1 MGMKNE
7 KELDEEKALSI
18 PPVTI
23 TNGKSK
29 DTSPHLG
36 DILPLIGEDGLE
48 SSEESK
54 AIDYTHFSKKDFVDL
69 VKELSRESDFKK
81 VDAILQDIKPHYN
94 DIRERER
101 AEALERFKSNGGV
114 EQDFNFKGD
123 EFDSSFEATVKLIR
137 DKRNQYYKSIDDQKS
152 ENLRKKEEVLEKLR
166 ALVDR
171 EDSENSFTYFKQLQ
185 NDWRASGPVASGQVR
200 TLWANYGALVDRFYD
215 QRSIYFELKELDRKK
230 NLEIKNELCDRA
242 DQLVNVERI
251 RDAVRE
257 LNDLHDEF
265 KHVGPVPKEDKENLW
280 QRFKAASD
288 AVYARRDAYI
298 VQLQSTLQKNV
309 EAKLALGEELVA
321 FATFQSDRIK
331 EWNQKTQEI
340 LEIQRKWEAVGA
352 VPRTQSK
359 EINKKFWSSFKAFFN
374 NKSIFFKKLDEQRE
388 KNLHRKNEIIKK
400 AMELKDSKD
409 WDKTA
414 NDFKE
419 LQRQWKEVGL
429 VPEKLRDKIFTDFK
443 RACDYFF
450 EERRS
455 QYEKTDRDQEEN
467 LRQKEAI
474 CLELE
479 RMAAEK
485 GGTLEQLKE
494 FQDKFNTIG
503 FVPKKLITVIKN
515 RFNDA
520 VNKVVTALEIPDTEK
535 DRTRLEIQLNNLKND
550 PQAEVK
556 IYHKEQVIRKRIGK
570 MESDIAVLKNNLEF
584 FGRSKNAEKF
594 KEEFNEK
601 IRIAGEELLQLKK
614 QLKMLRAVSS

>member
-1 MGMKNE
+1 MKNE